1 MTSSDLERRLIPC
14 SRVFS
19 LLNRCHRVVL
29 LLALIF
35 GVGMP
40 LPLLGAQA
48 QVVPEPRTPLPISV
62 GDQLRIETWRE
73 ELYSGVFTVDAAGR
87 VTLPQVGVWTVTGLT
102 ADALRD
108 RLTAAWGETLRD
120 PLVQVTVLRRIRVLG
135 EVLTPG
141 VFYLD
146 ETLSVADA
154 LAMAGGR
161 SALARE
167 GEVRFRRGG
176 EETLLDVRSDAR
188 LGDLGVQTGDELF
201 VPREGWW
208 SRNVIP
214 VVGAAGGLLGL
225 AVALVLR

>member
-1 MTSSDLERRLIPC
+1 MCIVCPFILCLRAS
-14 SRVFS
+14 S
-19 LLNRCHRVVL
+19 LLNRCFHAVL
-29 LLALIF
+29 LLALLM
-35 GVGMP
+35 GG
-40 LPLLGAQA
+40 GARAHAQA
-48 QVVPEPRTPLPISV
+48 PLDTAEALRLQRPISV

-135 EVLTPG
+135 EVLSPG

-146 ETLSVADA
+146 ETFSVADA

-161 SALARE
+161 TPLARE
-167 GEVRFRRGG
+167 GDVRFRRGAD
-176 EETLLDVRSDAR
+176 ETLIDVRIDAQLSD
-188 LGDLGVQTGDELF
+188 LEVQTGDELF

-208 SRNVIP
+208 NRNLIP
-214 VVGAAGGLLGL
+214 VVGAVGGLLGL